1 VQSAN
6 PGKWFELKPAT
17 CYPNSA
23 VFPGETFC
31 FTAEYKHFG
40 GMQSAGMYC
49 NASREQIDKRVQDM
63 AKADGGQAQIVA
75 WP

>member
-1 VQSAN
+1 
-6 PGKWFELKPAT
+6 
-17 CYPNSA
+17 
-23 VFPGETFC
+23 
-31 FTAEYKHFG
+31 
-40 GMQSAGMYC
+40 MYC